1 MGTLSIMSLK
11 VAIPRLILLPVLLLT
26 VATASCEGGFCEGEG
41 TIWIRVTGWERRSV
55 LGVEHCRGSVGPNEI
70 LKDISVRDQ
79 EGTEIARM
87 TVRGQDATV
96 KRSRNGWRCVIR
108 AEMRV
113 EGVPIGP
120 HYVVVAD
127 GETTSVGYR
136 WRYLDQDDC
145 FGPATPEP

>member
-1 MGTLSIMSLK
+1 
-11 VAIPRLILLPVLLLT
+11 
-26 VATASCEGGFCEGEG
+26 
-41 TIWIRVTGWERRSV
+41 
-55 LGVEHCRGSVGPNEI
+55 
-70 LKDISVRDQ
+70 
-79 EGTEIARM
+79 M

-108 AEMRV
+108 AEMKV

-136 WRYLDQDDC
+136 WKHTWTRTIVS
-145 FGPATPEP
+145 GPATPEP